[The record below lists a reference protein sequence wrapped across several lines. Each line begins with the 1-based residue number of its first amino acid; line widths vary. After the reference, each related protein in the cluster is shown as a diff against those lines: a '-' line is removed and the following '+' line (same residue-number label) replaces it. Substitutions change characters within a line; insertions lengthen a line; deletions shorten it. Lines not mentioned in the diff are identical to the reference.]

1 MCKNVTRIT
10 RDKSRHDNL
19 FLKER
24 EDNLI
29 FALLATAAPEVRVGE
44 AERVVETDD
53 RVELDREG
61 LKVGLGL
68 LDLDRGAGRRRSDE
82 RRGDREAGE
91 SDGELL
97 RGAWRFSV
105 PRDVSRFWYLCG
117 AERRAVAI
125 VVCHACSP
133 WRCAPQRWHA
143 AAAEW
148 PDSFRRQETRLN
160 CARTK

>member
-1 MCKNVTRIT
+1 M
-10 RDKSRHDNL
+10 
-19 FLKER
+19 KER

-44 AERVVETDD
+44 AEGVVETDD

-68 LDLDRGAGRRRSDE
+68 LDLDRGAGRGRSDE

-97 RGAWRFSV
+97 RWGFDGDFLWGA
-105 PRDVSRFWYLCG
+105 
-117 AERRAVAI
+117 
-125 VVCHACSP
+125 
-133 WRCAPQRWHA
+133 
-143 AAAEW
+143 
-148 PDSFRRQETRLN
+148 
-160 CARTK
+160 

>member
-1 MCKNVTRIT
+1 MVYSLPMCKNVTRIT

-44 AERVVETDD
+44 AEGVVETDD

-68 LDLDRGAGRRRSDE
+68 LDLDRGA
-82 RRGDREAGE
+82 RRGGGHEGRGQGQGSEGGD
-91 SDGELL
+91 ELL
-97 RGAWRFSV
+97 RRGGR
-105 PRDVSRFWYLCG
+105 G
-117 AERRAVAI
+117 
-125 VVCHACSP
+125 
-133 WRCAPQRWHA
+133 
-143 AAAEW
+143 
-148 PDSFRRQETRLN
+148 
-160 CARTK
+160 